1 MKSRQLDKNRK
12 TKIDWQKYNF
22 EIISKLTLIHSISL
36 CTCGLV
42 KNAKTEVQGLAS
54 YERERETRPKVKRKK
69 ETEYERGKNRAA
81 KEVRRTIIVRICS
94 HFIFVRRVCSI

>member
-54 YERERETRPKVKRKK
+54 YERARERDKTEGKEKERNRIRERKK
-69 ETEYERGKNRAA
+69 
-81 KEVRRTIIVRICS
+81 
-94 HFIFVRRVCSI
+94 

>member
-1 MKSRQLDKNRK
+1 MYLWFGEECEDRGAGPCFLR
-12 TKIDWQKYNF
+12 
-22 EIISKLTLIHSISL
+22 
-36 CTCGLV
+36 
-42 KNAKTEVQGLAS
+42 A
-54 YERERETRPKVKRKK
+54 RERETRPKVKRKK